1 MSRIRADKIVNRAGT
16 GAPELPFGVNA
27 PNGLNVTGI
36 VTATSF
42 RGDGSQLSGVDAST
56 LKDGNDVKVQATN
69 TGATVTGTLV
79 ATVTGDVT
87 GNLTGDVTGNVT
99 GTATTATNLANAGN
113 ITTGTIADARFPS
126 ILPAISGANL
136 TGLPSQADINTLTA
150 NVAMLGFKVA
160 VNGSLSKYNLVDQT
174 IDEFIDTSGID

>member
-1 MSRIRADKIVNRAGT
+1 MSRIRADQLVNRVGT

-42 RGDGSQLSGVDAST
+42 RGDGSQLQGIDAT
-56 LKDGNDVKVQATN
+56 ALKDGNDVKVQATN

-87 GNLTGDVTGNVT
+87 GNLTGNVTGNVT
-99 GTATTATNLANAGN
+99 GNLTGNVTGNTSGTAGGLTGTPDITVNNVTAGIVTATTVQATTYIG
-113 ITTGTIADARFPS
+113 IPEGT
-126 ILPAISGANL
+126 
-136 TGLPSQADINTLTA
+136 
-150 NVAMLGFKVA
+150 NVLKAMLFA
-160 VNGSLSKYNLVDQT
+160 
-174 IDEFIDTSGID
+174 

>member
-87 GNLTGDVTGNVT
+87 GNLTGNATGLSGTPNLNV
-99 GTATTATNLANAGN
+99 GIVTATSFEGDGAG
-113 ITTGTIADARFPS
+113 
-126 ILPAISGANL
+126 L
-136 TGLPSQADINTLTA
+136 TGLNIPPS
-150 NVAMLGFKVA
+150 
-160 VNGSLSKYNLVDQT
+160 YNELDSAL
-174 IDEFIDTSGID
+174 FG

>member
-56 LKDGNDVKVQATN
+56 LKEGNDVKIQATP

-79 ATVTGDVT
+79 ADVSGNATGLSGT
-87 GNLTGDVTGNVT
+87 PNLNV
-99 GTATTATNLANAGN
+99 GIVTATSFEGDGAG
-113 ITTGTIADARFPS
+113 
-126 ILPAISGANL
+126 L
-136 TGLPSQADINTLTA
+136 TGLNIPPS
-150 NVAMLGFKVA
+150 
-160 VNGSLSKYNLVDQT
+160 YNELDSAL
-174 IDEFIDTSGID
+174 FG